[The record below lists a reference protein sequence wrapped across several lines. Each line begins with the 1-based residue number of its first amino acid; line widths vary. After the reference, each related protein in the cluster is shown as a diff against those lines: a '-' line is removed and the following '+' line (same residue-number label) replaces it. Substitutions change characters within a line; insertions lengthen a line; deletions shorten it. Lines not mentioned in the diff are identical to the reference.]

1 MTDATVP
8 LKRVQF
14 GIIGAGRVAR
24 NRLAPAIH
32 SARNATLYAAASRD
46 IARATALLPLVSHD
60 SYSALLEDPAVDAV
74 CVATHN
80 GLHRELAIA
89 AMRAGKHVICEKPL
103 GLDAAECAEMLAVS
117 RETGRVLVEAFMYRY
132 HPQIDALQRLLASG
146 AIGELRHLEASFC
159 FRLADDE
166 PSRLHAEWGGG
177 ALMDVGCYCVNAARL
192 FLGNTPSQVMATAT
206 FDTVHDVDR
215 TLHGVLGWDDGRH
228 ATISCS
234 FDGGLHQRLALVGT
248 EGVLELHQ
256 PFKTTDIAG
265 VAVVSPR
272 VTLRTRRGEEQ
283 FTADPVN
290 AYQLEMEDFARAVAQ
305 GTPPLLGPDEGVLNA
320 RIIDRLLQSAR
331 S

>member
-1 MTDATVP
+1 MP

-32 SARNATLYAAASRD
+32 ASRNATLYAAASRD
-46 IARATALLPLVSHD
+46 HKRAADLAPLVSYD
-60 SYSALLEDPAVDAV
+60 SYNALLDDPAVDAV
-74 CVATHN
+74 CIATHN

-89 AMRAGKHVICEKPL
+89 AMHAGKHVLCEKPL
-103 GLDAAECAEMLAVS
+103 GLDAAECADMLAAS
-117 RETGRVLVEAFMYRY
+117 RETGRLLVEAFMYRY
-132 HPQIDALQRLLASG
+132 HPQIDAVQRLIASG

-166 PSRLHAEWGGG
+166 PSRLRAEWGGG

-192 FLGNTPSQVMATAT
+192 FLGNSPSQVMATAN
-206 FDTVHDVDR
+206 FDPVHDVDR
-215 TLHGVLGWDDGRH
+215 ALHGILGWEDGRH

-234 FDGGLHQRLALVGT
+234 FDAGLHQGLVLVGT

-256 PFKTTDIAG
+256 PFKTTDVAG

-290 AYQLEMEDFARAVAQ
+290 VYQLEMEDFARAVSQ
-305 GTPPLLGPDEGVLNA
+305 GTSPLLGPGEGLLNA
-320 RIIDRLLQSAR
+320 RIIDELLRAAR
-331 S
+331 AG